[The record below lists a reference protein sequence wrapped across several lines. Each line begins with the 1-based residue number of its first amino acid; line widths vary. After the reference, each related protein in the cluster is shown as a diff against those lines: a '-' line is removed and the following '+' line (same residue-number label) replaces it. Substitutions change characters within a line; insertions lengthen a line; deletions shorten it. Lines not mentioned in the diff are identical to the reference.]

1 VSSLSAGDMHPING
15 PNHKLLVWIVHPCH
29 VAIHPSNDIDAYLLV
44 FLKKITYLFIY
55 LYVGFKFSVVVVFGV
70 VVDEGSTP

>member
-1 VSSLSAGDMHPING
+1 MLQFIHQMTLMHIC
-15 PNHKLLVWIVHPCH
+15 LF
-29 VAIHPSNDIDAYLLV
+29 
-44 FLKKITYLFIY
+44 FLYKIIYLFIY